1 MKQKRAKAYR
11 KQMSYYH
18 LNFKFR
24 EPYQLLIDEEIILDA
39 IRTRYDLIE
48 GFKRTVQG
56 EIKPMITQCTMEALY
71 RAKDQDA
78 IDLARTFER
87 RRCNHLPIRKH
98 QNHENDH
105 ESDNKNEN
113 ENDSKNNKKEN
124 VKSKEE
130 EGPKSAFDCI
140 NSVVNINGKN
150 KHRYI
155 VATQKVGLRQIFRKI
170 PAVPLIYMSR
180 SVMILEPMSR
190 NTEVER
196 NRIESSKLTNGLNG
210 LNDEQQDE
218 EENEG
223 KKRKRSL
230 KEPNPLSIKKKKT
243 DKPKLDNV
251 IEPEPENKSK
261 RRRRK
266 HTKSLKQNDEVEVNS

>member
-24 EPYQLLIDEEIILDA
+24 EPYELLIDEEIILDA

-140 NSVVNINGKN
+140 NSVVNINGKRQASIYSSYSKSRITADISKN
-150 KHRYI
+150 SCS
-155 VATQKVGLRQIFRKI
+155 ATDIHVKVSNDFR
-170 PAVPLIYMSR
+170 
-180 SVMILEPMSR
+180 
-190 NTEVER
+190 THVEEYR
-196 NRIESSKLTNGLNG
+196 G
-210 LNDEQQDE
+210 
-218 EENEG
+218 G
-223 KKRKRSL
+223 K
-230 KEPNPLSIKKKKT
+230 E
-243 DKPKLDNV
+243 
-251 IEPEPENKSK
+251 
-261 RRRRK
+261 
-266 HTKSLKQNDEVEVNS
+266 